1 MNVSKESP
9 LLAIAQ
15 QYLAAGNFELGKKTL
30 VKVLQKNPASSRA
43 NELLAYVEGG
53 AGNLTSAIELLTKA
67 CQQKNCTAEALYN
80 LGKYHADSGQA
91 NQAIE
96 LLKKSVLKNGQF
108 FESQHY
114 LGLAY
119 AKNSEYEKA
128 IDTFKKAIS
137 INPLSAESL
146 NNLNNCLTALHRDDE
161 ALSFVTKACELD
173 RNNAIYLANKGVTLH
188 NLKRHE
194 EALASYQASLE
205 IDPNYGV
212 AWSNMG
218 NTFSALQRTTEAINA
233 YDHAIAIDPSYCN
246 AYWNKSLAQLLL
258 GNYEE
263 GLANYEYR
271 WLREDADTYLHPNIP
286 KLTSLEDAKN
296 KKVLVWSEQGY
307 GDTLQFCRYVPI
319 LIEAG
324 VHVALETQ
332 APLLPLLQNQFR
344 CNVTQIGQAHEEVDY
359 QIPLGSLPLLFKTT
373 VDTIPANAPYLKV
386 SDIKV
391 LEWQNKL
398 CLKHDK
404 PNIGIACSGNIKFDL
419 EHGNTRPIPL
429 ELLGQLSQAANLYL
443 IQKEVRPT
451 DQQYLDTHP
460 EIVYLGLQIQDFEDS
475 AAIIQNMDE
484 IITID
489 TSLAHLAGALGK
501 KTKILLPWVP
511 DWRWLLNKQDSPW
524 YPNSTLYR
532 QESMED
538 WGELMNLLKAQ

>member
-30 VKVLQKNPASSRA
+30 VKVLQKNPASSKA

-137 INPLSAESL
+137 INPQSAESL

-161 ALSFVTKACELD
+161 ALSFVTNACELD

-188 NLKRHE
+188 NLQRHE

-218 NTFSALQRTTEAINA
+218 NTFSALQRTTEAIDA

-271 WLREDADTYLHPNIP
+271 WLREDADTHLHPNIP

-307 GDTLQFCRYVPI
+307 GDTLQFCRYVPL
-319 LIEAG
+319 LIESG

-332 APLLPLLQNQFR
+332 APLLPLLQNQFG

-386 SDIKV
+386 SDSKV

-398 CLKHDK
+398 CLKRDK

-429 ELLGQLSQAANLYL
+429 DLLGQLSQVANLYL

-501 KTKILLPWVP
+501 TTKVLLPWVP
-511 DWRWLLNKQDSPW
+511 DWRWLLGRQDSPW

-532 QESMED
+532 QESMGD
-538 WGELMNLLKAQ
+538 WGGSSDNNKIF

>member
-1 MNVSKESP
+1 MNASEESP

-137 INPLSAESL
+137 INPQSAESL

-271 WLREDADTYLHPNIP
+271 WLREDADTHLHPNIP

-307 GDTLQFCRYVPI
+307 GDTLQFCRYVPL

-324 VHVALETQ
+324 VHVVLETQ

-386 SDIKV
+386 SDSKV

>member
-30 VKVLQKNPASSRA
+30 VKVLQKNPASSKA

-137 INPLSAESL
+137 INPQSAESL

-161 ALSFVTKACELD
+161 ALSFVTNACELD

-188 NLKRHE
+188 NLQRHE

-218 NTFSALQRTTEAINA
+218 NTFSALQRTTEAIDA

-307 GDTLQFCRYVPI
+307 GDTLQFCRYVPL

-332 APLLPLLQNQFR
+332 APLLPLLQNQFG

-386 SDIKV
+386 SDSKV

-398 CLKHDK
+398 CLKRDK

-429 ELLGQLSQAANLYL
+429 DLLGQLSQVANLYL

-501 KTKILLPWVP
+501 TTKVLLPWVP
-511 DWRWLLNKQDSPW
+511 DWRWLLGRQDSPW

-532 QESMED
+532 QESMGD
-538 WGELMNLLKAQ
+538 WGGSSDNNKIF